1 LAEGAGNATPTSSC
15 RGVDLP
21 TPSDTPGTG
30 KSHPLLQI
38 AVLIILIPLT
48 WLAVTTIVLAACQA
62 GAAAD
67 RPAEADALRSH
78 LRRPVD

>member
-1 LAEGAGNATPTSSC
+1 
-15 RGVDLP
+15 
-21 TPSDTPGTG
+21 
-30 KSHPLLQI
+30 
-38 AVLIILIPLT
+38 VLIILIPLT

-78 LRRPVD
+78 LRRPVDWPARPSARQDQILGHVREVVGATE